1 MGLLG
6 ATLLPPWG
14 TQGMRSATAPFF
26 VLLSLGQ
33 CSVGGALVGW
43 LVVDGPHR

>member
-1 MGLLG
+1 LLG

-14 TQGMRSATAPFF
+14 TQGMRSPTAPPS

-33 CSVGGALVGW
+33 CSVEGALVGW
-43 LVVDGPHR
+43 LVVDVPHR